1 MTRRITAFTLLELVI
16 ALAIAATLA
25 VFAIPAYRNHIAR
38 AHRIDAA
45 TALYRAAQF
54 VESGNANPN
63 PNADTQR
70 TLPPGLDRAPES
82 GTAMYQLSVLPADA
96 TNGGYAIQAT
106 PVDPGPMSDDAC
118 GTFVLDATGARA
130 NRGAGGAGEIAADAV
145 DECWSRR

>member
-25 VFAIPAYRNHIAR
+25 VFAIPAYRHHIAR

-54 VESGNANPN
+54 VESGNAN
-63 PNADTQR
+63 ADTQH

-82 GTAMYQLSVLPADA
+82 GTAMYRLSVLSADA

-106 PVDPGPMSDDAC
+106 PVDQGPMSDDAC
-118 GTFVLDATGARA
+118 GTFVLDATGART
-130 NRGAGGAGEIAADAV
+130 NRGGGGAGEIAADAT
-145 DECWSRR
+145 DECWNRR

>member
-38 AHRIDAA
+38 AHRIDAV
-45 TALYRAAQF
+45 TALYRTAQF
-54 VESGNANPN
+54 VESANANPN
-63 PNADTQR
+63 TDTQR

-82 GTAMYQLSVLPADA
+82 GTAMYRLNVLPADA

-118 GTFVLDATGARA
+118 GTFMLDATGART
-130 NRGAGGAGEIAADAV
+130 NRGTGGAAEIAADAV